1 MFGISFEP
9 SEEKTNKEKEEED
22 LKKAIDLVSS
32 SINDNMPDGFK
43 KLTLFIII
51 SILSLIF
58 LTPFLFLFL
67 LGLFSS
73 FLWNNSLALF
83 FDLPILEWFN
93 FVFGYLFFYFVYK
106 ILKVMW

>member
-9 SEEKTNKEKEEED
+9 SEEKTNKEKEED

-32 SINDNMPDGFK
+32 SINDNIPDGFK
-43 KLTLFIII
+43 KVTLFVFI
-51 SILSLIF
+51 SALSLIF

-73 FLWNNSLALF
+73 FLWNNSLVLF

-93 FVFGYLFFYFVYK
+93 FVFGYLFFYFVYRIIK
-106 ILKVMW
+106 FIL